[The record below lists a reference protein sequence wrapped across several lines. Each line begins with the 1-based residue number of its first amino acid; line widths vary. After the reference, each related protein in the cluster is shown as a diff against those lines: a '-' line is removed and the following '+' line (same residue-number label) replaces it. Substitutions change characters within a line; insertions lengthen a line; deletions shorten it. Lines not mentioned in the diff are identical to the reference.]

1 MQARGPRRPPPPGF
15 QGVANVSEVE
25 APLRSVLSPGDWPV
39 PFSDPG
45 RAEFALSPAAPG
57 AVPVSSR
64 LASTAPEPVARGR
77 ERERAHASIRRRGR
91 RRRLR
96 VGRCVEGGVFTYT
109 HQQWTAGVS
118 SGGAGDEASH
128 SGLDSWYGSRSD
140 TAFGMFQFA
149 AIGSSLADDQF
160 SVTADVTVNATSP
173 GYGGYDAYADCR
185 LDFTVTETAN
195 ATIHVDIGHEI
206 TQGSILSFA
215 LASANGNSYASFIP
229 DTSILTATLVAG
241 DCSLVGLLW
250 IVAPNGGDFSNDS
263 WLTIS
268 VNAVPVPGPG
278 GFGLVGAIGA
288 LASGRR
294 RR

>member
-1 MQARGPRRPPPPGF
+1 MLMRSF
-15 QGVANVSEVE
+15 VA
-25 APLRSVLSPGDWPV
+25 AAVL
-39 PFSDPG
+39 
-45 RAEFALSPAAPG
+45 AA
-57 AVPVSSR
+57 
-64 LASTAPEPVARGR
+64 LASVAP
-77 ERERAHASIRRRGR
+77 
-91 RRRLR
+91 
-96 VGRCVEGGVFTYT
+96 VEGGVFTYT
-109 HQQWTAGVS
+109 HQQLTAGVS

-160 SVTADVTVNATSP
+160 SITADVTVNATSP

-195 ATIHVDIGHEI
+195 ATIYVDIGREI

-215 LASANGNSYASFIP
+215 LASANGNIYASFIP
-229 DTSILTATLVAG
+229 DKTIFTATLVAG
-241 DCSLVGLLW
+241 DYSLVGLIS

-268 VNAVPVPGPG
+268 VNAVAVPGPG
-278 GFGLVGAIGA
+278 GLALVGG
-288 LASGRR
+288 LWGLSRSRR
-294 RR
+294 RC